1 MLRACTVLR
10 ERVLEHMLY
19 AGSWF
24 FDPEA
29 QAFLACP
36 SYDVPLEA
44 LGLLRI
50 DVDTLASN
58 ARSRPIGEVVRAL
71 DRRPQDGLLAG
82 CGFSHAYAFGP
93 DALELRARVG
103 GLGGALGCL
112 AFDAAGDHL
121 VLGSNWREY
130 VKVVDAHSWEFAGR
144 GLAGRVTAIART
156 RLPHEVALLHGPTG
170 RVSWF
175 DCVTRRVTHRA
186 EVPPFEGVAGDAD
199 RLFLATGDP
208 EPTGFAPITYA
219 NPFVPPSGEGRVVG
233 RAPIPGT
240 ERVQIATGVALLD
253 LAGRSIVARAPTPPY
268 GDFPWAMLQRSAS
281 GERVFLLSRGR
292 VRSVR
297 ADDLEVEWTASL
309 PEASLPLTVLGE
321 GEGAVVGL
329 DRNVWRRIARVELAG
344 RETLDSRTVGRML
357 GVLRA

>member
-1 MLRACTVLR
+1 
-10 ERVLEHMLY
+10 MLY

-24 FDPEA
+24 FDAGE

-36 SYDVPLEA
+36 SYDVPLESLA
-44 LGLLRI
+44 LRRI
-50 DVDTLASN
+50 DMGSLAEG
-58 ARSRPIGEVVRAL
+58 ARSPPVGEVVRAL

-82 CGFSHAYAFGP
+82 CGYAHVYAFGP
-93 DALELRARVG
+93 DALEPRARVG
-103 GLGGALGCL
+103 GLGGALGTL

-121 VLGSNWREY
+121 VVGSNWREY

-175 DCVTRRVTHRA
+175 DCSSRRVTHRA

-199 RLFLATGDP
+199 RLVLATGDP

-219 NPFVPPSGEGRVVG
+219 NPLVPAGGEGRVVG

-240 ERVQIATGVALLD
+240 ERVQTASGVAVLD
-253 LAGRSIVARAPTPPY
+253 LAGRSIVARTSTPPY
-268 GDFPWAMLQRSAS
+268 GDFPWAMLQRSES

-292 VRSVR
+292 VRAVR
-297 ADDLEVEWTASL
+297 VDDLKVEWTASL
-309 PEASLPLTVLGE
+309 PEASLPLAVLGE

-344 RETLDSRTVGRML
+344 GEALGAETVGRML

>member
-1 MLRACTVLR
+1 
-10 ERVLEHMLY
+10 MLY

-24 FDPEA
+24 FQPEA
-29 QAFLACP
+29 RAFFACP
-36 SYDVPLEA
+36 SYDVPLES

-50 DVDTLASN
+50 DVDTLATDV
-58 ARSRPIGEVVRAL
+58 RSRPTGEVVRAL

-82 CGFSHAYAFGP
+82 CGFAHVYAFGP
-93 DALELRARVG
+93 DALEPRAKVG
-103 GLGGALGCL
+103 SLGGALGCL

-121 VLGSNWREY
+121 VVGSNWREY
-130 VKVVDAHSWEFAGR
+130 VKVVDAHAWEFAGR

-175 DCVTRRVTHRA
+175 DCVSKRVTHRVDA
-186 EVPPFEGVAGDAD
+186 APFEGVAGDAD
-199 RLFLATGDP
+199 RLVLATGDP

-219 NPFVPPSGEGRVVG
+219 NPLVPADGGGRIVG

-240 ERVQIATGVALLD
+240 ERVQTATGVAVLD

-297 ADDLEVEWTASL
+297 TDDLEVEWAASL
-309 PEASLPLTVLGE
+309 PEASLPLAVLGE

-344 RETLDSRTVGRML
+344 GEALRVETVGRML